1 MAKGTTPT
9 ARGEQ
14 PVTLKDIERKA
25 WRSTYQDGL
34 LDIFLGLLLL
44 AMAVGAWLSD
54 SGFVWGLQMGVF
66 VGLEIG
72 ALLAFFLGKKFI
84 TVPRLGLVRF
94 GPKGKTRKK
103 RAVWL
108 GAASALVGLAVFGL
122 ALVGLAVF
130 GLALVANGNLR
141 EQLLWEV
148 IIPAAYVLN
157 MLVVFSLGAYFLDVA
172 RLYVVGLMVALA
184 LPLDMLM
191 REVFDADLTF
201 LAFGIPAMVVLVM
214 GTVVLV
220 RFLRAY
226 PMPEEGA
233 GHDDG

>member
-122 ALVGLAVF
+122 ALV
-130 GLALVANGNLR
+130 ANGNLR